1 MTQSG
6 GFQVADH
13 VEQGG
18 LAGPRGSRQRDE
30 VALVD
35 VQVQAVQ
42 HGDLLRAALVG
53 LGEVADRNQG
63 CHGRAPLGLWGRVAR
78 KWRCADVSGSV
89 AQELRI
95 RADESGRINA
105 CEFESPSP
113 TRRTR
118 LHDFDSPAAT
128 IRTLP
133 PSSSS
138 AGGSSTTV
146 SPADSPDSTWRPSPR
161 LPPSFSVRRSTVPCS
176 PSPSTKLGRAHVCT
190 PVTTA

>member
-1 MTQSG
+1 MAYEWSIS
-6 GFQVADH
+6 DW
-13 VEQGG
+13 
-18 LAGPRGSRQRDE
+18 SS
-30 VALVD
+30 D
-35 VQVQAVQ
+35 VCSSDL

-63 CHGRAPLGLWGRVAR
+63 CQGRAPLGLWGRVAR

-89 AQELRI
+89 DQELRI
-95 RADESGRINA
+95 RAEESGRINA

-113 TRRTR
+113 TRRTGP
-118 LHDFDSPAAT
+118 HDFASPAAT

-146 SPADSPDSTWRPSPR
+146 SPAHSQERTWRPSPR
-161 LPPSFSVRRSTVPCS
+161 LRPRFS
-176 PSPSTKLGRAHVCT
+176 
-190 PVTTA
+190 